1 MDTDGLWPY
10 LLNSFTL
17 AMVLEGHMTF
27 DMFVSLGLCPTDR
40 MNLPGLN
47 WREGPSMGKGII
59 SCSEVL
65 LFCLTT
71 HLFLR
76 LCKLWPHLRKPEQK
90 GCLHSQLHTS
100 AGLRVAMCKGWPACQ
115 ARNISLGIDRTPSIC
130 VKRAVVP
137 TKGCSRSNGKGHPDD
152 KASLALF
159 AQGQQFQLK

>member
-76 LCKLWPHLRKPEQK
+76 LCKLWPHLRKAEQK

-115 ARNISLGIDRTPSIC
+115 ARNISLGIC
-130 VKRAVVP
+130 VLLAYVLRGLWFPQRAALGP
-137 TKGCSRSNGKGHPDD
+137 MGKGTRTTKPPWPFLPRDNNF
-152 KASLALF
+152 S
-159 AQGQQFQLK
+159 